1 MGQEGAWRSF
11 DGTHQEDA
19 FRYAEDVGQ
28 TSLVCTGQLES
39 LLIYSILVSTLLM
52 YVMRVRNTAYSLFS
66 LNYYLVV
73 ITGVEVVV
81 RQEEGEQ
88 LPHISSAPSFIIERA
103 RYHNLICYR

>member
-52 YVMRVRNTAYSLFS
+52 YVMRVRNTVYSLFS

-73 ITGVEVVV
+73 ITKPP
-81 RQEEGEQ
+81 
-88 LPHISSAPSFIIERA
+88 LFFIILKSD
-103 RYHNLICYR
+103 NLFGWCCFVQYSTLLQ

>member
-52 YVMRVRNTAYSLFS
+52 YVMRVRNTVYSLFS

-73 ITGVEVVV
+73 ITEVL
-81 RQEEGEQ
+81 EAA
-88 LPHISSAPSFIIERA
+88 ISTSDRI
-103 RYHNLICYR
+103 NYR

>member
-39 LLIYSILVSTLLM
+39 LLIYSILVSTLALLM
-52 YVMRVRNTAYSLFS
+52 YVMRVRNTVYSLFS

-73 ITGVEVVV
+73 ITQGPRLGYDRVTD
-81 RQEEGEQ
+81 
-88 LPHISSAPSFIIERA
+88 
-103 RYHNLICYR
+103 

>member
-52 YVMRVRNTAYSLFS
+52 YVMRVRNTVYSLYLFFELLLGS
-66 LNYYLVV
+66 NYSRGGGCGGCPR
-73 ITGVEVVV
+73 TGAWCATIVEN
-81 RQEEGEQ
+81 
-88 LPHISSAPSFIIERA
+88 ISP
-103 RYHNLICYR
+103 L

>member
-39 LLIYSILVSTLLM
+39 LLIYSILVSTCSCML
-52 YVMRVRNTAYSLFS
+52 
-66 LNYYLVV
+66 
-73 ITGVEVVV
+73 
-81 RQEEGEQ
+81 
-88 LPHISSAPSFIIERA
+88 
-103 RYHNLICYR
+103 